1 MHPLILLLGCAALGL
16 ALRAGLRPRLAEEL
30 EQAAL
35 LPFADDPE
43 AARQMSAETGRVCA
57 RVVTPLAEPVR
68 TAEDGLLVA

>member
-1 MHPLILLLGCAALGL
+1 MIVVPALLSLLVTLFCLL
-16 ALRAGLRPRLAEEL
+16 ARPTRDEA